1 MDIRPRKGGAKVDK
15 SPYNRREEASMGKAF
30 KSTERG
36 VKPVAKDTNKTR
48 RKETR
53 ERLVGETVKKVN
65 PTSNLKKIMK
75 KPIKTAYKK
84 GNNYA

>member
-1 MDIRPRKGGAKVDK
+1 MDRRTKKPDVKLDR
-15 SPYNRREEASMGKAF
+15 SPYNRREESSMSKAF
-30 KSTERG
+30 KSVEKG

-53 ERLVGETVKKVN
+53 ARKVGETVKTVK
-65 PTSNLKKIMK
+65 PAPNLKRVMK

-84 GNNYA
+84 GDNYA